1 MGAAIQAPRKST
13 NNGVSMKRYIAIAV
27 ASLILSGCK
36 VGVET
41 YVNTDDLQSTEQK
54 EVSADLNF
62 EVASCSSSEDS
73 RVESDS
79 LLKIKSKIPTI
90 FKDAEYVDCY
100 SKNFNSFAHF
110 KIPVSVGVRQK
121 DVPFKNDIYLYS
133 DGNILA
139 GIGAKKELISRIKQ
153 AERDMPSGMD
163 FNITINVIKGDS
175 PLPKIVTVLGSFADK
190 TYPVLVRNLDF
201 KIKKVPLTLSDVSV
215 QSLLEDGAVPFMVKP
230 DYFDVFKANKE

>member
-1 MGAAIQAPRKST
+1 
-13 NNGVSMKRYIAIAV
+13 MKKYIAIAV
-27 ASLILSGCK
+27 ASLLLSGCK

-41 YVNTDDLQSTEQK
+41 DVNTDELQSTEQK

-79 LLKIKSKIPTI
+79 LLKIKSKVPTI
-90 FKDAEYVDCY
+90 FRNAEYVDCY
-100 SKNFNSFAHF
+100 TKSFDSFAHF

-121 DVPFKNDIYLYS
+121 DEPFKNDVYLYS
-133 DGNILA
+133 DGNIMA

-153 AERDMPSGMD
+153 AEKDIPSGMD
-163 FNITINVIKGDS
+163 FDITINVNKGEQ
-175 PLPKIVTVLGSFADK
+175 PLPKKITVLGVFAGK
-190 TYPVLVRNLDF
+190 GYPVLVRNLDF
-201 KIKKVPLTLSDVSV
+201 RIKKVPLTLSNVSV

-230 DYFDVFKANKE
+230 EYFDVFKGKD